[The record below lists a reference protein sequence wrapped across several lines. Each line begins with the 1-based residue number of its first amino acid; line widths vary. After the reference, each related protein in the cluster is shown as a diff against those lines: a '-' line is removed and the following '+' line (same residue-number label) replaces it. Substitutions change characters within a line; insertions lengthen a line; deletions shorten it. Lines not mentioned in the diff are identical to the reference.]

1 MTTIAVLFMLMLER
15 APMPTVLQS
24 IEYRARED
32 VLAECG
38 EVVQGCLVF
47 TLPEFTCGPVPAG
60 GCVNVPCTY
69 IQTCEP
75 RAPRKPKPRPEPM
88 VAEVRP

>member
-1 MTTIAVLFMLMLER
+1 MTEIAILFALLLER
-15 APMPTVLQS
+15 PPMPTVLLS
-24 IEYRARED
+24 MEYRQE
-32 VLAECG
+32 VVAECG
-38 EVVQGCLVF
+38 ELVQGCLVF

-60 GCVNVPCTY
+60 GCINQPCTY